1 MCPFNRSVYSTSS
14 EHLPYYSHSL
24 WEGGGEQQ
32 HDFQKGSDI
41 WGSSR
46 HVPAPTPW
54 TSPAPEA
61 AAGSWQALP
70 AAADAR
76 LIFSGPQGSQ
86 PRAAAH
92 RAGGLAGRS
101 RPSAFIWFSA
111 RGWRQSLHVPP
122 GRGPLIIAAAAAQ
135 ARLALG
141 DPPGLGAGGGGR
153 LAKGTAAVPGS
164 RRPTCPPPG
173 PKCAMQKRGKMLFW
187 PGARSPGKVLE
198 SVSSRRTGNRRRW
211 K

>member
-141 DPPGLGAGGGGR
+141 DPPGLGAGGGGGWR
-153 LAKGTAAVPGS
+153 RGRPQSLGPAA
-164 RRPTCPPPG
+164 RR
-173 PKCAMQKRGKMLFW
+173 
-187 PGARSPGKVLE
+187 ARRQAPSAPCRSGVRCCSGQARAAQEKF
-198 SVSSRRTGNRRRW
+198 
-211 K
+211 